1 MSPLRERMIEDMTLA
16 GLALG
21 TRQAYTQ
28 AVRRLTARYRRSP
41 DQLNEEEVRG
51 YLLELRQQGAA
62 RGTFKIGL
70 YGLRFFYQRT
80 LHRDWD
86 LFREKKDR
94 RTWAEA
100 AASCAVGRSGPSTAR
115 PRPQHDPPD
124 VPRHHVCVR
133 PAHRRSHPVGDPL
146 RRPRQPGA
154 AYHWQRRQGA
164 AGAAA
169 PAGSRRVRYR
179 VADPSQPALAVPQP
193 VRGRAAQPT
202 RAIAYLR
209 RRG

>member
-1 MSPLRERMIEDMTLA
+1 MSPLRKRMIEDMTLA

-28 AVRRLTARYRRSP
+28 AVHRLAARYRRSP
-41 DQLNEEEVRG
+41 DQLSEEEVRG

-70 YGLRFFYQRT
+70 YGLRFFYHHT

-94 RTWAEA
+94 RTWPEA
-100 AASCAVGRSGPSTAR
+100 AASCAVGGSGPSTAR
-115 PRPQHDPPD
+115 PRPQPDAPD
-124 VPRHHVCVR
+124 VPRHHVCMR
-133 PAHRRSHPVGDPL
+133 PAHRRSHHVGDPL
-146 RRPRQPGA
+146 RRPRQPSA
-154 AYHWQRRQGA
+154 ACHWQRRQGA

-169 PAGSRRVRYR
+169 PAGSRRVGHP
-179 VADPSQPALAVPQP
+179 VADPS
-193 VRGRAAQPT
+193 
-202 RAIAYLR
+202 
-209 RRG
+209 

>member
-1 MSPLRERMIEDMTLA
+1 MSPLRVRMIEDMILA

-28 AVRRLTARYRRSP
+28 AVRRLAARYRRPP
-41 DQLNEEEVRG
+41 DQLSEEEVRR
-51 YLLELRQQGAA
+51 YLLELLQQGAA

-70 YGLRFFYQRT
+70 YGLRFLYQHT
-80 LHRDWD
+80 LRRDWD

-100 AASCAVGRSGPSTAR
+100 AASCAVGGSGPSTAR

-124 VPRHHVCVR
+124 VSRHHVCVR
-133 PAHRRSHPVGDPL
+133 PSHRRSHQVGDQF
-146 RRPRQPGA
+146 RRSRQPGA

-164 AGAAA
+164 TGAAA
-169 PAGSRRVRYR
+169 PAGSRRLSREADQGRR
-179 VADPSQPALAVPQP
+179 VADPSQSALAVPQP
-193 VRGRAAQPT
+193 VRGRTAQ
-202 RAIAYLR
+202 
-209 RRG
+209 

>member
-1 MSPLRERMIEDMTLA
+1 MSQLRERMVEDMILA

-41 DQLNEEEVRG
+41 DQLSEEEVRG

-70 YGLRFFYQRT
+70 YGLRFLYQRT

-94 RTWAEA
+94 RPWTEA
-100 AASCAVGRSGPSTAR
+100 AASRAVGGSGPSTAR
-115 PRPQHDPPD
+115 PRPQRDP
-124 VPRHHVCVR
+124 RTCL
-133 PAHRRSHPVGDPL
+133 ATMYAFGL
-146 RRPRQPGA
+146 RISEA
-154 AYHWQRRQGA
+154 THLEI
-164 AGAAA
+164 
-169 PAGSRRVRYR
+169 GSV
-179 VADPSQPALAVPQP
+179 D
-193 VRGRAAQPT
+193 RANQV
-202 RAIAYLR
+202 LR
-209 RRG
+209 